1 MQRRHKRRAR
11 RNGAAAIPTQ
21 ILGPLSPEH
30 RVDPN
35 APQTRAGN
43 EQTPFPR
50 KPTPALSRIANPG
63 VPNFPLRPLTTSSR
77 APEFGRGKGR
87 RVASRRVDA
96 VHLIPNALIS
106 GNLRPRGVG
115 QAEDASCGGGLDGV
129 ERYLVVSWKEVY
141 CIISASFTVRLLL
154 TPDVEL

>member
-1 MQRRHKRRAR
+1 M
-11 RNGAAAIPTQ
+11 
-21 ILGPLSPEH
+21 
-30 RVDPN
+30 
-35 APQTRAGN
+35 
-43 EQTPFPR
+43 
-50 KPTPALSRIANPG
+50 
-63 VPNFPLRPLTTSSR
+63 
-77 APEFGRGKGR
+77 
-87 RVASRRVDA
+87 DA

-115 QAEDASCGGGLDGV
+115 QTEDASCGGGLDGV